1 MIEASFDIERRYKGE
16 FPVIFGVDEAGRGP
30 LAGPV
35 VAAVAQYRWNN
46 FDLPEDVQE
55 TFRFVRDSK
64 KLSEKNREYA
74 YRIVQE
80 YFEVGIGIVDAA
92 TIDRVNILQAT
103 LLAMR
108 EAVFQITQDRQQ
120 ITNRERTIGN
130 RQQVVNREQQVE
142 NGEQRVEDKKG
153 DQILILVDGNRV
165 IPDMPYK
172 QEAVVKGDSLSYSI
186 AAASI
191 VAKVVRDRMM
201 YELDKAYPQYGFAR
215 HKGYGTAA
223 HLSALQTFGP
233 ILEHRRSFAPVAQ
246 ARRLKI
252 S

>member
-1 MIEASFDIERRYKGE
+1 MIQASFDIERRYRGE
-16 FPVIFGVDEAGRGP
+16 FPVILGVDEAGRGP

-35 VAAVAQYRWNN
+35 VAAVAQYRWND
-46 FDLPEDVQE
+46 FDFSEDVRE
-55 TFRFVRDSK
+55 VFRFVRDSK
-64 KLSEKNREYA
+64 ELSEKNREYA
-74 YRIVQE
+74 YGIVQE
-80 YFEVGIGIVDAA
+80 HFEIGIGIVDAA

-103 LLAMR
+103 FLAMR
-108 EAVFQITQDRQQ
+108 EAILQIT
-120 ITNRERTIGN
+120 GN
-130 RQQVVNREQQVE
+130 RKRGARIMEQGTENRKRAKRDRESNEGKV
-142 NGEQRVEDKKG
+142 
-153 DQILILVDGNRV
+153 LLLVDGNKV

-201 YELDKAYPQYGFAR
+201 YELDKVYPQYGFAR

-233 ILEHRRSFAPVAQ
+233 ILEHRRSFAPVRR
-246 ARRLKI
+246 ARKMI
-252 S
+252 VNVS

>member
-1 MIEASFDIERRYKGE
+1 MIEASFDIERRYRGE
-16 FPVIFGVDEAGRGP
+16 FPVILGVDEAGRGP

-35 VAAVAQYRWNN
+35 VAAVARYRRND
-46 FDLPEDVQE
+46 FDLSKDAREA
-55 TFRFVRDSK
+55 FRYIRDSK
-64 KLSEKNREYA
+64 KLSEKSREYA
-74 YRIVQE
+74 HGIVRE

-103 LLAMR
+103 FLAMR
-108 EAVFQITQDRQQ
+108 EAVFRITQDRQQ
-120 ITNRERTIGN
+120 ITS
-130 RQQVVNREQQVE
+130 REQ
-142 NGEQRVEDKKG
+142 GMKDKNG

-191 VAKVVRDRMM
+191 VAKVARDRIMC
-201 YELDKAYPQYGFAR
+201 ELDMKYPQYGFAR

-223 HLSALQTFGP
+223 HLSVIHSVGP
-233 ILEHRRSFAPVAQ
+233 TPEHRRSFAPVRQ
-246 ARRLKI
+246 ARELLDI